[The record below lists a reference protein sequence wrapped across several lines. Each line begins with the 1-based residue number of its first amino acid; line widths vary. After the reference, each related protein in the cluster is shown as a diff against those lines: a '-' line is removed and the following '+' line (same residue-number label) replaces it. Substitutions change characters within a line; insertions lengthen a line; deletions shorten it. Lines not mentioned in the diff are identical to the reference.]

1 MNDSQVTEED
11 ASMEAEGEMDF
22 HESTSNAFSAGE
34 APDGSED
41 GEVKREEATLLERQL
56 VAASI
61 SRNFESQGM

>member
-1 MNDSQVTEED
+1 MTEEE

-22 HESTSNAFSAGE
+22 NESTSNAFSSGDV
-34 APDGSED
+34 PDGSED

-61 SRNFESQGM
+61 SRNFESQSTFI